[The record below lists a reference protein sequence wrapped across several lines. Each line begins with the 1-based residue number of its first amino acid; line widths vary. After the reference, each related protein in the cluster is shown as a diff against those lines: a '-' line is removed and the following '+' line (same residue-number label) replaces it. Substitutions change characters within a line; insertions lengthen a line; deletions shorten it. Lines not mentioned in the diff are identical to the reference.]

1 MATSDRDD
9 LVSQL
14 RALDEQLAS
23 VPPRPHLEARLRA
36 RLRAAEAAPAAPALR
51 DAVRGFRRPLAAGLL
66 AAAALAL
73 GLDDGAGS
81 AIERWGVAA
90 RRLAAPA
97 EPAAGE
103 PRADSGPAEPG
114 PARPSVSP
122 PPAPVAPAPDPRR
135 RALLPDPRR
144 AVEEPPPPDVT
155 SSPPP
160 APASPPEP
168 SSTPVAP
175 ERGRDLLLLRGDP
188 GGPRLPGVPEPSLFS
203 VPRAE
208 ERGPGAAGRAGDEEA
223 GRTGGEEAARAGD
236 EEAERTG
243 GEEAA
248 RAGDEEAERALPEAS
263 VTPEEEAACSTD
275 LLFDGVTCPDDC
287 TSGVLG
293 DGVTCQD
300 PNVLIEQGIPICEEL
315 GLVLRDIQV
324 DKADYAVCDGKVLQ
338 ATYLCCP
345 AWEAPPEEPR
355 EPPPPP
361 APPCETTG
369 VVGDGMT
376 CEDPNALK
384 YEALALC
391 QALGL
396 PLSHFDASIAPCEKG
411 TLKATYAC
419 CP

>member
-51 DAVRGFRRPLAAGLL
+51 DVVRGFRRPLAAGLL

-73 GLDDGAGS
+73 GLDDGARS
-81 AIERWGVAA
+81 SIERWGVAA
-90 RRLAAPA
+90 RRLATPA
-97 EPAAGE
+97 EPVTGE

-122 PPAPVAPAPDPRR
+122 PPAPVAPAPAPRR
-135 RALLPDPRR
+135 RAPLPAPRR
-144 AVEEPPPPDVT
+144 AVEEPPPVDVT

-160 APASPPEP
+160 APASPPDP
-168 SSTPVAP
+168 SSTPVPP
-175 ERGRDLLLLRGDP
+175 ERGRDLLLLRRDP
-188 GGPRLPGVPEPSLFS
+188 GGPRLPGVREPSVFL
-203 VPRAE
+203 VPRTE

-223 GRTGGEEAARAGD
+223 GRTGGEDVARAD
-236 EEAERTG
+236 
-243 GEEAA
+243 
-248 RAGDEEAERALPEAS
+248 DEEAERASPEAS
-263 VTPEEEAACSTD
+263 VTPEEEEAACSTD

-293 DGVTCQD
+293 DGVTCED
-300 PNVLIEQGIPICEEL
+300 PNALIEQGIPICEEI
-315 GLVLRDIQV
+315 GLVLRDLQV

-345 AWEAPPEEPR
+345 AWEAPPEAPE

-361 APPCETTG
+361 EPPCETTG
-369 VVGDGMT
+369 VVGDGTT

-396 PLSHFDASIAPCEKG
+396 PLSHFDASIAPCAGG